1 MGETSRFDPRLLVCE
16 RSGGLW
22 LHELGTSRASG
33 LIEHEKHRKNRDMS
47 DFAERLIAWQRKNGR
62 HDLPW
67 QGGHDPYRI
76 WLSEIMLQQTQ
87 VDTVI
92 PYYQRFVERFPD
104 LDRLAAAPVED
115 VMALWSGL
123 GYYARARNLHRAAQ
137 RIIESHGGS
146 FPRSAVDI
154 ATLPGIGRSTAA
166 AIAAFAFGERA
177 AILDGN
183 VKRVLCRIFGVEGF
197 PGEKRVENQLWA
209 LAESLLPAREV
220 GRYIQAQMDLGA
232 TLCTRGKPACAR
244 CPFFDDCVARRDDR
258 QGELPTARPKR
269 AVPRRSARFAVIMR
283 EGTVLL
289 ERRPPV
295 GIWGGLLALPEI
307 PGTIADTLADVSA
320 WTAECFG
327 VDCVESSAL
336 TPVTHTF
343 THFVLEIQP
352 VLLNTAAATHGLV
365 AENGALQWLAL
376 SVLEGAAL
384 PTPVRKILE
393 ALATP
398 TPFSD

>member
-1 MGETSRFDPRLLVCE
+1 
-16 RSGGLW
+16 
-22 LHELGTSRASG
+22 
-33 LIEHEKHRKNRDMS
+33 
-47 DFAERLIAWQRKNGR
+47 
-62 HDLPW
+62 
-67 QGGHDPYRI
+67 
-76 WLSEIMLQQTQ
+76 
-87 VDTVI
+87 
-92 PYYQRFVERFPD
+92 
-104 LDRLAAAPVED
+104 
-115 VMALWSGL
+115 
-123 GYYARARNLHRAAQ
+123 
-137 RIIESHGGS
+137 
-146 FPRSAVDI
+146 
-154 ATLPGIGRSTAA
+154 
-166 AIAAFAFGERA
+166 
-177 AILDGN
+177 
-183 VKRVLCRIFGVEGF
+183 
-197 PGEKRVENQLWA
+197 
-209 LAESLLPAREV
+209 
-220 GRYIQAQMDLGA
+220 
-232 TLCTRGKPACAR
+232 
-244 CPFFDDCVARRDDR
+244 
-258 QGELPTARPKR
+258 
-269 AVPRRSARFAVIMR
+269 MR